1 MRLTAQY
8 QNDRGTNNSFELI
21 FGASFCIKERTT
33 MRTKEDI
40 LNLIDEEG
48 VEFIRL
54 QFTDI
59 FGRLKNIA
67 VTPGQMER
75 VFANRYSFAG
85 SAAFGDRYSFDD
97 RLYLYPDLDTFMI
110 LPWRPQQG
118 KVAKVVCDICL
129 EDGTPFEMCSR
140 NILKKALKKVS
151 EKGYEATV
159 YTENEFFLFHSDENG
174 LPTTTSHEL
183 AGYLDV
189 GPVDFGE
196 NARRDIVLMLEEMGF
211 EIESS
216 HHEAAP
222 AQHEVDFAAAEA
234 LETADSIQTFR
245 FAVRSIAKRFGLYA
259 TFMPKPKTDV
269 AGSGMH
275 LTITLSK
282 DGKNIFRNADNT
294 PSKEAYAFIAGILNH
309 AKALTAISN
318 PSVNSYKRLLGGYEA
333 PNAVVW
339 STKGEKALVKLVS
352 DMEDT
357 KIELRFPDGS
367 SNPYLVLATC
377 LTAGL
382 DGLDKN
388 LDPGKE
394 CTTCEALAK
403 ADVLPENLKDAVI
416 ELKKDEIISD
426 SLGKEFLKVYEEIKN
441 TEWKDYMT
449 RVSDWELETYLTKI

>member
-1 MRLTAQY
+1 
-8 QNDRGTNNSFELI
+8 
-21 FGASFCIKERTT
+21 

-67 VTPGQMER
+67 VTPGQMAR
-75 VFANRYSFAG
+75 VFNNRYSFAG
-85 SAAFGDRYSFDD
+85 SAAFGDSYTFDD

-140 NILKKALKKVS
+140 NILKKTLKKVADA
-151 EKGYEATV
+151 GYEATV
-159 YTENEFFLFHSDENG
+159 YTENEFFLFHTDENG
-174 LPTTTSHEL
+174 LPTTTSHEM

-259 TFMPKPKTDV
+259 TFMPKPRTDV

-275 LTITLSK
+275 LNFSVYK
-282 DGKNIFRNADNT
+282 DGVNIFDDKNGDISESAKN
-294 PSKEAYAFIAGILNH
+294 FIGGIMAH
-309 AKALTAISN
+309 AEGMCAVTN
-318 PSVNSYKRLLGGYEA
+318 PTVNSYKRIIAGFNA
-333 PNAVVW
+333 PGEINW
-339 STKGEKALVKLVS
+339 SRKGEKSLIRHHRNS
-352 DMEDT
+352 DET
-357 KIELRFPDGS
+357 KIELRFPDAS
-367 SNPYLVLATC
+367 ANPYLAIAVCIA
-377 LTAGL
+377 AGI
-382 DGLDKN
+382 DGIEKKLIPDEENELVPKKLPSN
-388 LDPGKE
+388 LFDAVKRMQE
-394 CTTCEALAK
+394 DEALVSA
-403 ADVLPENLKDAVI
+403 
-416 ELKKDEIISD
+416 
-426 SLGKEFLKVYEEIKN
+426 LGKEFTDIYAGLKNREYG
-441 TEWKDYMT
+441 DYMLQ
-449 RVSDWELETYLTKI
+449 VSEWELETYLDRM